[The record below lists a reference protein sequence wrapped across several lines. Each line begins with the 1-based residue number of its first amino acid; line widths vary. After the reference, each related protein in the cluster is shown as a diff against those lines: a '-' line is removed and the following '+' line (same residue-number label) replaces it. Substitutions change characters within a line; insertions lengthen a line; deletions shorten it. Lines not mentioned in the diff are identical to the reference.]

1 MNFFSDSKLT
11 TTTSTI
17 YLRTLSFFFTKKAL
31 SHGICFE
38 VCQLF
43 LLQSSLPKV
52 VFSLSVDGAK
62 KGFIN
67 KFVDGFENSAW
78 QKKWAKKKSMNEKVC
93 KFIHFIG
100 RFNECLNECDMRH
113 ILSSL
118 TYTHLSEQSK
128 VSRNLCDFNMRRRC
142 RPPKKKKYVKCTT
155 GELRTKT
162 AMFQSLSLIK
172 PWTGH
177 LIPKYFFLIHFGSI
191 SFHLHFMYYNKG
203 KFDYHH
209 HLRHFV
215 E

>member
-17 YLRTLSFFFTKKAL
+17 YLRTLSFFSQKKHFPMGSVL
-31 SHGICFE
+31 RFVS
-38 VCQLF
+38 LF

-100 RFNECLNECDMRH
+100 RFNECLNEYDTYFLHLLTHICRNKVKWVGIYVTLICDND
-113 ILSSL
+113 LDL
-118 TYTHLSEQSK
+118 T
-128 VSRNLCDFNMRRRC
+128 R
-142 RPPKKKKYVKCTT
+142 KKIR
-155 GELRTKT
+155 E
-162 AMFQSLSLIK
+162 
-172 PWTGH
+172 
-177 LIPKYFFLIHFGSI
+177 
-191 SFHLHFMYYNKG
+191 MYYG
-203 KFDYHH
+203 WITY
-209 HLRHFV
+209 
-215 E
+215 